1 MVVLD
6 GFDGEVLGLEGAD
19 GEDGGGCGGEV
30 GAVADLVGDGAAAD
44 GDFVGAGFVA
54 AGGVD
59 DEADVAVFHH
69 VHDVR
74 SLLFGE
80 LVDALD
86 GDVVFF
92 EEAVGAAGGVDGE
105 AEFDEVFGD
114 RESSGLVAIVDGE
127 EDVAADGKG
136 IEGAGLGLGVGH
148 AEVVADAHH
157 FAGRFHFG
165 SKDSVDAGEARP
177 REDRF
182 FDRVVRRDDFF
193 GEAHVGELF
202 AHHDLGGEFSEGD
215 ADGFGDEGDSAAGAG
230 VDFDDVEF
238 FVLDGELDVH
248 EATHFKFDGE
258 FFGGLANGGTHGFAD
273 GKGGDG
279 AGGVAGVNA
288 GGLDVLHDGA
298 DDGGVAVADAV
309 DVDFGG
315 AFEEAVDEDG
325 ALGGGVDGFVHVAA
339 EFVVGVD
346 DHHGAASEDEG
357 RPNNHGIPNA
367 VGDGDGF
374 VFADGG
380 AGFGLFEAEF
390 VEKGGEEFAVF
401 GEFDGLGGGSHDG
414 DAGVF
419 EAGGEVEGSLAAELN
434 DDAVGL
440 FLLANI
446 EDVLEGERLEV
457 ELVAGVVVGGDG
469 LGVGV
474 DHDGLVSELFEGE
487 GGVHAAVVELNS
499 LADAVRSTA

>member
-6 GFDGEVLGLEGAD
+6 GFDCEVLGLEGAD
-19 GEDGGGCGGEV
+19 GEDGGLGAGEV

-59 DEADVAVFHH
+59 DETDFVVLHH
-69 VHDVR
+69 VHDVGT
-74 SLLFGE
+74 LLLGE
-80 LVDALD
+80 FVDALD
-86 GDVVFF
+86 GDVVLF
-92 EEAVGAAGGVDGE
+92 EEAVGASGGVNGE

-114 RESSGLVAIVDGE
+114 LHGGGLVAVVDGE
-127 EDVAADGKG
+127 EDVASSGEG
-136 IEGAGLGLGVGH
+136 VEGADLGFGVSH

-157 FAGRFHFG
+157 FAGGLHLG
-165 SKDSVDAGEARP
+165 SEDGVDAGEAGP
-177 REDRF
+177 REDGF
-182 FDRVVRRDDFF
+182 FDGVVRRDDFF
-193 GEAHVGELF
+193 GEAHVDELF
-202 AHHDLGGEFSEGD
+202 AHHDFGGEFGEGD
-215 ADGFGDEGDSAAGAG
+215 ADRFGDEGDGAAGAG

-248 EATHFKFDGE
+248 EAADFEFDGE
-258 FFGGLANGGTHGFAD
+258 FFRGLADGDSHFFAD
-273 GKGGDG
+273 RKGGDG

-325 ALGGGVDGFVHVAA
+325 SVGGDVDGFVHVAA

-346 DHHGAASEDEG
+346 NHHGAASEDEG
-357 RPNNHGIPNA
+357 GANNDGVANA

-380 AGFGLFEAEF
+380 AG
-390 VEKGGEEFAVF
+390 
-401 GEFDGLGGGSHDG
+401 
-414 DAGVF
+414 
-419 EAGGEVEGSLAAELN
+419 
-434 DDAVGL
+434 VGL
-440 FLLANI
+440 
-446 EDVLEGERLEV
+446 LEF
-457 ELVAGVVVGGDG
+457 ELV
-469 LGVGV
+469 
-474 DHDGLVSELFEGE
+474 
-487 GGVHAAVVELNS
+487 
-499 LADAVRSTA
+499 